1 MNRTNRPLCE
11 LRKNVMLYYDCF
23 QLLFSDV
30 DFVSGKRHSTV
41 PRGTCLR
48 RGAVGLAGTGTSAR
62 HRGHVGRRRSQA
74 STQRAWKAC
83 GQQGSARTVS
93 PSSTAPRHTAHSAA
107 AAAALPPRRGG
118 STKQGS
124 RAMAAESRPPPD
136 DEPPIPA
143 PDRRLELAQ
152 AVDQVVRVEHRGV
165 PQDDDGEGEHH
176 ELQRQPV
183 VVLADQCAHNFNA
196 VHGAHRRH
204 YDKHV
209 SPRHATVVSAA
220 GGEREPRNRE
230 RQ

>member
-1 MNRTNRPLCE
+1 MRKRKKNRTRIRMNNRDRRGEISHPLSRE
-11 LRKNVMLYYDCF
+11 FAWDQF
-23 QLLFSDV
+23 AS
-30 DFVSGKRHSTV
+30 KRHSTV

-143 PDRRLELAQ
+143 PTAAWSSLRLSTRWFA
-152 AVDQVVRVEHRGV
+152 
-165 PQDDDGEGEHH
+165 
-176 ELQRQPV
+176 
-183 VVLADQCAHNFNA
+183 
-196 VHGAHRRH
+196 
-204 YDKHV
+204 
-209 SPRHATVVSAA
+209 
-220 GGEREPRNRE
+220 
-230 RQ
+230 